1 MHKPNDNW
9 KSRAVLFLL
18 SQSVSLFG
26 STLVQMAIV
35 WYVTLETA
43 SGGWVAVFTICSYLP
58 QFLISFWGGV
68 WADRYHRKALIIG
81 ADAMIAAVTLLLML
95 FLPYLQ
101 GRAFLLPVI
110 LAVSTIRSLGSGIQ
124 TPAGNAVIPL
134 LVPETQRMRFN
145 GVYAAMQAAIQFAAP
160 AAAGIILSLSSLR
173 ISLLTDVVTA
183 LLGIGLLAGLR
194 LPPQEQ
200 SRSTATYFSDVKTGL
215 RYALSHRPLVRVLI
229 LYGLFIF
236 FAVPGG
242 FLAQLLV
249 SRVFESS
256 YWYLTAAELAGFAG
270 MTAGGLILGAWGG
283 FRRRETTL
291 ALGLASF
298 GLLSVGMG
306 LAKRFPLYLAL
317 MALYGIAMTIVQ
329 TSVTTIIQDQA
340 ERAVHGRIFGL
351 MSTLYAGALPLGMAI
366 FGPLADVVPIQVIVV
381 LSGIALLLTAPAS
394 QPIFGR
400 F

>member
-1 MHKPNDNW
+1 MHKSNDNW

-200 SRSTATYFSDVKTGL
+200 SRSTAAYFSDVKTGL
-215 RYALSHRPLVRVLI
+215 RYALSHRTIARALI

-236 FAVPGG
+236 WAVPGG

-249 SRVFESS
+249 SRVFGSS

-270 MTAGGLILGAWGG
+270 MTTGGLILGAWGG

-366 FGPLADVVPIQVIVV
+366 FAPLADVVSIQILVVI
-381 LSGIALLLTAPAS
+381 SGIALLLTAPTS
-394 QPIFGR
+394 RMIFE
-400 F
+400 

>member
-200 SRSTATYFSDVKTGL
+200 SRSTAAYFSDVKTGL
-215 RYALSHRPLVRVLI
+215 RYALSHRTIARALI

-236 FAVPGG
+236 WAVPGG

-249 SRVFESS
+249 SRVFGSS

-270 MTAGGLILGAWGG
+270 MTTGGLILGAWGG

-366 FGPLADVVPIQVIVV
+366 FAPLADVVSIQILVVI
-381 LSGIALLLTAPAS
+381 SGIALLLTAPTS
-394 QPIFGR
+394 RMIFE
-400 F
+400 

>member
-1 MHKPNDNW
+1 MNKPNDNW
-9 KSRAVLFLL
+9 KSHAFRFLL

-43 SGGWVAVFTICSYLP
+43 SGSWVAAFTICSYFP
-58 QFLISFWGGV
+58 QFLLSFWGGV

-81 ADAMIAAVTLLLML
+81 ADAIIAAVTLILML

-101 GRAFLLPVI
+101 GRTFLLPVI
-110 LAVSTIRSLGSGIQ
+110 LAVSAIRSLGAGIQ
-124 TPAGNAVIPL
+124 TPAVNAVIPL
-134 LVPETQRMRFN
+134 LVPEKQRMRFN
-145 GVYAAMQAAIQFAAP
+145 GVYAAMQAAAQFAAP
-160 AAAGIILSLSSLR
+160 AAAGIILSLSSLP
-173 ISLLTDVVTA
+173 ISLLADVVTA

-194 LPPQEQ
+194 LPPQNR
-200 SRSTATYFSDVKTGL
+200 SRITGTYFSALRTGL
-215 RYALSHRPLVRVLI
+215 RYALSHRTIARVLI

-249 SRVFESS
+249 SRVFGSS

-291 ALGLASF
+291 TLGLASF

-306 LAKRFPLYLAL
+306 LAKCVPLYLAL
-317 MALYGIAMTIVQ
+317 MALYGIAMTVVQ
-329 TSVTTIIQDQA
+329 ASVTTIIQDQA
-340 ERAVHGRIFGL
+340 EKSIHGRIFGL
-351 MSTLYAGALPLGMAI
+351 MSTLYAGALPLGMTI
-366 FGPLADVVPIQVIVV
+366 FGPLADIVPIQALVV

-394 QPIFGR
+394 RPIFG
-400 F
+400 

>member
-1 MHKPNDNW
+1 MNKPNDNW
-9 KSRAVLFLL
+9 KSHAFRFLL

-43 SGGWVAVFTICSYLP
+43 SGSWVAAFTICSYFP
-58 QFLISFWGGV
+58 QFLLSFWGGV

-81 ADAMIAAVTLLLML
+81 ADAIIAAVTLILML

-101 GRAFLLPVI
+101 GRTFLLPVI
-110 LAVSTIRSLGSGIQ
+110 LAVSAIRSLGAGIQ
-124 TPAGNAVIPL
+124 TPAVNAVIPL
-134 LVPETQRMRFN
+134 LVPEKQRMRFN
-145 GVYAAMQAAIQFAAP
+145 GVYAAMQAAAQFAAP
-160 AAAGIILSLSSLR
+160 AAAGIILSLSSLP
-173 ISLLTDVVTA
+173 ISLLADVVTA

-194 LPPQEQ
+194 LPPQNR
-200 SRSTATYFSDVKTGL
+200 SRITGTYFSALRTGL
-215 RYALSHRPLVRVLI
+215 RYALSHRTIARVLI

-249 SRVFESS
+249 SRVFGSS

-291 ALGLASF
+291 TLGLASF

-306 LAKRFPLYLAL
+306 LAKCVPLYLAL
-317 MALYGIAMTIVQ
+317 MALYGIAMTVVQ
-329 TSVTTIIQDQA
+329 ASVTTIIQDQA
-340 ERAVHGRIFGL
+340 EKSIHGRIFGL
-351 MSTLYAGALPLGMAI
+351 MSTLYAGALPLGMTI
-366 FGPLADVVPIQVIVV
+366 FGPLADIVPIQALVV
-381 LSGIALLLTAPAS
+381 LSGIALLLVAPAS
-394 QPIFGR
+394 RPIFG
-400 F
+400 